1 MVGTTAVDDDVLE
14 WGDGNSIV
22 LEFEGPREDVDSSL
36 KGDSAEICHRRS
48 TPPIMMCWARPQAQ
62 SQAKPSPFE
71 PDQACPRSG
80 LHAGFGLGFS
90 ILKPEV
96 WA

>member
-36 KGDSAEICHRRS
+36 KGDSAEICHGRS
-48 TPPIMMCWARPQAQ
+48 MPSIVMCWARPQAQ

-71 PDQACPRSG
+71 LTKPGPGVGFMQA
-80 LHAGFGLGFS
+80 LG
-90 ILKPEV
+90 
-96 WA
+96 WALEF